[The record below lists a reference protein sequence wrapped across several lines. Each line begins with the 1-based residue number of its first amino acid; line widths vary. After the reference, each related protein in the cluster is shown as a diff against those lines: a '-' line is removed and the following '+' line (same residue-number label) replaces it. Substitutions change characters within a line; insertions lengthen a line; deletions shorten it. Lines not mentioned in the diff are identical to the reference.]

1 MRILNINETQQTPK
15 VEFNAAD
22 NTLTFMGRIMCEDA
36 PDFFEPI
43 NNWLKEYELEAP
55 DKTSLN
61 ISLEYINT
69 SSSKCLLNMLKRLE
83 TLNHNGK
90 GVEVNWI
97 FESDD
102 EDMEEAGHDFHQM
115 VDMPFNF
122 VRKE

>member
-1 MRILNINETQQTPK
+1 MRILNISETQQTPK
-15 VEFNAAD
+15 VEFNAVD

-69 SSSKCLLNMLKRLE
+69 SSSKCLLNMMKRFE
-83 TLNHNGK
+83 TLNHSGK

-102 EDMEEAGHDFHQM
+102 EDMEEAGHDFHLM